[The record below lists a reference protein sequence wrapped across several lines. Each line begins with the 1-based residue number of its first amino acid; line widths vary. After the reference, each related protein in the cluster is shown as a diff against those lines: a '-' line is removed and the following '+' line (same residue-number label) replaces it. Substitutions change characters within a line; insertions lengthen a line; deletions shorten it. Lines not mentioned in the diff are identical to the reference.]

1 MDQGSRTQADSC
13 FECYIVSSNLRRYVA
28 RAMAQQHLSTHRL
41 DRLAMGISGLCL
53 VHCAAT
59 AVLIGLLASAG
70 GFLGK
75 PIIHEVGLVIAML
88 LGTVALGRGI
98 REHGFIL
105 PAGVGLTGLGV
116 MAYALTLPEGGDEAI
131 YTVAGVTMLALAHR
145 LNGLAARHEF

>member
-1 MDQGSRTQADSC
+1 
-13 FECYIVSSNLRRYVA
+13 
-28 RAMAQQHLSTHRL
+28 
-41 DRLAMGISGLCL
+41 MGISGLCL

-75 PIIHEVGLVIAML
+75 PIIHEVGLIIAML

-105 PAGVGLTGLGV
+105 PAAVGLTGLCV
-116 MAYALTLPEGGDEAI
+116 MAYALTLPEGGWEPL
-131 YTVAGVTMLALAHR
+131 YTVAGVTMLALGHR
-145 LNGLAARHEF
+145 LNALAAQLGF